1 MYMNRL
7 LIVLVALLAG
17 PWLVRAVPSKVGD
30 VYQIATKDDLKW
42 FVGLVNGTLSNV
54 AQDPGARAT
63 LTADIAWNER
73 VLDDKGQLTDD
84 GADLAAWTPIGLT
97 GEGAYYGTFDGSGH
111 TIRGLYI
118 NEPDADY
125 RGLFGRT

>member
-63 LTADIAWNER
+63 LTADIVWNEQ
-73 VLDDKGQLTDD
+73 VLDDKGQLINNTT
-84 GADLAAWTPIGLT
+84 GLAVWTPIGLT
-97 GEGAYYGTFDGSGH
+97 GENAYYGTFDGAGH
-111 TIRGLYI
+111 SDDYPCAGNGQLY
-118 NEPDADY
+118 
-125 RGLFGRT
+125 LW

>member
-54 AQDPGARAT
+54 APGS
-63 LTADIAWNER
+63 WC
-73 VLDDKGQLTDD
+73 
-84 GADLAAWTPIGLT
+84 T
-97 GEGAYYGTFDGSGH
+97 GYAHGGYCLE
-111 TIRGLYI
+111 
-118 NEPDADY
+118 
-125 RGLFGRT
+125 